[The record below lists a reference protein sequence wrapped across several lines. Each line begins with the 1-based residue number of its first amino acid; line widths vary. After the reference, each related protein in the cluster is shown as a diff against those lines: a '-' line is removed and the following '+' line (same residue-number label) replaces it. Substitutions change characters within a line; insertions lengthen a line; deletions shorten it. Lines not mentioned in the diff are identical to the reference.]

1 MDSIKKIKRFS
12 KIVSV
17 LSKYGFE
24 EILSR
29 SPLEALTPD
38 FLNTGHTQDIFT
50 QNFNQ
55 RIRLALEE
63 LGPAYIKFGQL
74 LSNRKDLV
82 PEELI
87 LELKKLQD
95 NVPPEPIDIEARLEE
110 EFGIVVR
117 DHFLEIEPMPFAAAS
132 ISQVYRARLI
142 TGDRVILKVKR
153 SNIQRIIESDLALIR
168 DLIFFLEKKY
178 VRLQKLFISEI
189 ERSFE
194 NSILKELSLVNEYQ
208 NIERFRK
215 NFEGSKD
222 VYVPKTY
229 EDYCNNN
236 ILCMEFIEGF
246 KITDIEQLRTH
257 GIEPKKIVEKGFD
270 IYLKQLL
277 DDGFFHADP
286 HPGNIFIQPN
296 GQIVFIDFGSMGVLT
311 VTERDLLEDVVIN
324 FGLKNTRKIVRSLKK
339 MAIKHYI
346 EDDKQLER
354 DISDI
359 FDYLEYNTVDTIE
372 VQVIIKKFNNIL
384 NRNHVLLPEYV
395 YILLRGVALIE
406 GIGQQLDADL
416 NVQKSMRP
424 YAAKLAKEKLYPQNV
439 AKKTIKN
446 LSDLKDLMD
455 DIPEDT
461 LKLIEKVNNDQL
473 ALNFK
478 IAEIRLI
485 LAIIKTSINKLVLAI
500 LTLTFGIG
508 ASMLANT
515 KVRPLIL
522 DMPLLAWVGYGM
534 SIFTGLSILYYVF
547 RKK

>member
-1 MDSIKKIKRFS
+1 MDSLKKIKRFS

-17 LSKYGFE
+17 LTKYGFE

-38 FLNTGHTQDIFT
+38 FMHTSHTQDIFT

-55 RIRLALEE
+55 RFRLALEE

-87 LELKKLQD
+87 FELKKLQD
-95 NVPPEPIDIEARLEE
+95 NVPPEPIDIENRIAE

-117 DHFLEIEPMPFAAAS
+117 DHFLEIEEFPFAAAS
-132 ISQVYRARLI
+132 ISQVYRAKLI
-142 TGDRVILKVKR
+142 TGENVILKVKR
-153 SNIQRIIESDLALIR
+153 TNIQNIIESDLALIR

-189 ERSFE
+189 EKSFE
-194 NSILKELSLVNEYQ
+194 NSIIKELSLINEYQ
-208 NIERFRK
+208 NIERFRR
-215 NFEGSKD
+215 NFEKSKD

-236 ILCMEFIEGF
+236 ILCMEFIQGY
-246 KITDIEQLRTH
+246 KITDVETLRKNK
-257 GIEPKKIVEKGFD
+257 IDPKKVVEKGFD

-286 HPGNIFIQPN
+286 HPGNIFILPD
-296 GQIVFIDFGSMGVLT
+296 GRTAFIDFGSMGVLT
-311 VTERDLLEDVVIN
+311 ISEREILEDVVIN
-324 FGLKNTRKIVRSLKK
+324 FGLKNTKKIVRSLKR
-339 MAIKHYI
+339 MAVKHYI
-346 EDDKQLER
+346 EDEKQLER

-372 VQVIIKKFNNIL
+372 VQIIIKKFNNIL
-384 NRNHVLLPEYV
+384 NQNHVLLPEYV

-424 YAAKLAKEKLYPQNV
+424 YAAKLAKEKLYPQNL
-439 AKKTIKN
+439 AKKAIKN
-446 LSDLKDLMD
+446 ISDIKDLMD

-461 LKLIEKVNNDQL
+461 LKLIDKVNNDQL

-478 IAEIRLI
+478 IAEIGLI
-485 LAIIKTSINKLVLAI
+485 LTIVKTSINKLVLAI

-522 DMPLLAWVGYGM
+522 DMPLLAWIGYCL